1 MSSVRRRP
9 DGVWRARYRD
19 VAGKEHARHFERK
32 VDAQRW
38 LDEVS
43 AAVVTG
49 TYVDPKTAR
58 VSVAEWCTTWRNG
71 YAGNRASTVRQAEVH
86 LARIVAEF
94 GPMRL
99 ADVRPSHVRSWL
111 ARLQAEG
118 LSASYVYALHGRLA
132 QVFSD
137 AVHDGIVPR
146 SPCSRRT
153 SPKAGEQRAYV
164 ATTEQVWALYE
175 AFPERQRVAV
185 LLGGM
190 VGLRTAEAVG
200 LRVSDV
206 DFLRGVVTPAV
217 QAGGLPLKT
226 ESSRWPVPIP
236 RELVEDF
243 LAPHV
248 ERWPGQTLLTNDRGE
263 PLPTWTLD
271 RLVRRARGRVDGLP
285 EEFRFHDLRHYFAS
299 LLISQGLDVK
309 VVQRRVRHASA
320 KTTLDTYAHL
330 WPDSDD
336 TTRAAVA
343 SALSARADWLRTGDD
358 GPGRLRRSEA

>member
-1 MSSVRRRP
+1 MSSITKRP
-9 DGVWRARYRD
+9 DGRWRARYRD
-19 VAGKEHARHFERK
+19 LAGKEHAKHFDRK
-32 VDAQRW
+32 VDGQRW

-58 VSVAEWCTTWRNG
+58 LTVVDWCGTWRQG
-71 YAGNRASTVRQAEVH
+71 YAGHRTSTVRQADVH
-86 LARIVAEF
+86 LARIVSEF
-94 GPMRL
+94 GSMRL

-118 LSASYVYALHGRLA
+118 LSASYIYALHGRLA

-164 ATTEQVWALYE
+164 ASTEQVWALFE
-175 AFPERQRVAV
+175 QFPARQRVAV
-185 LLGGM
+185 LLGAM

-200 LRVSDV
+200 LRVADV

-217 QAGGLPLKT
+217 QSGGQPLKT
-226 ESSRWPVPIP
+226 ESSKWPIPIP
-236 RELVEDF
+236 RELVEEF
-243 LAPHV
+243 LSPHV
-248 ERWPGQTLLTNDRGE
+248 ARWPAETLLTNDQGG

-271 RLVRRARGRVDGLP
+271 RLVRRARARIDLP

-343 SALSARADWLRTGDD
+343 SALSARADWLRTSDD